1 MMREFRKNFG
11 RIQKIID
18 VPNLIDIQ
26 MKSYEKF
33 LQKDTPLEKRGN
45 IGLQGAFKSIYPI
58 SDFSGK
64 CSLEFVSYKI
74 GESRYDVKECI
85 AKGLT
90 YAAPLKIV
98 VRLVVF
104 DADRT
109 SEQKIIR
116 DIKEQEIYFGEI
128 PLMTE
133 NGTFIVNGTERVIV
147 SQLHRSP
154 GIFFDH
160 DKGKTHASGKL
171 IYSARIIPIRGS
183 WLDFEFDVKDLLYVR
198 IDRRRKMPV
207 TILLKAMGN
216 STEDILNYF
225 YHIEKITFEDGK
237 VYLDVGPFLANEKSP
252 EDIETKAKGG
262 EVIVK
267 KGRKITK
274 VALKRMDELKIKR
287 IPVSE
292 EHLVGKVLS
301 RKQLLAIGW
310 GYTAGTTSRT
320 LDNFIVRFRKYFEKD
335 PQHPQFFK
343 SRRAVGY
350 LFEVG
355 EIDKKPTSDQ
365 E

>member
-33 LQKDTPLEKRGN
+33 LQKDTQPEKRNGF
-45 IGLQGAFKSIYPI
+45 GLQGAFKSIFPI

-183 WLDFEFDVKDLLYVR
+183 WL
-198 IDRRRKMPV
+198 
-207 TILLKAMGN
+207 
-216 STEDILNYF
+216 
-225 YHIEKITFEDGK
+225 
-237 VYLDVGPFLANEKSP
+237 
-252 EDIETKAKGG
+252 
-262 EVIVK
+262 
-267 KGRKITK
+267 
-274 VALKRMDELKIKR
+274 
-287 IPVSE
+287 
-292 EHLVGKVLS
+292 
-301 RKQLLAIGW
+301 
-310 GYTAGTTSRT
+310 
-320 LDNFIVRFRKYFEKD
+320 
-335 PQHPQFFK
+335 
-343 SRRAVGY
+343 
-350 LFEVG
+350 
-355 EIDKKPTSDQ
+355 
-365 E
+365 

>member
-1 MMREFRKNFG
+1 MIREFRKNFG

-45 IGLQGAFKSIYPI
+45 FGLQGAFKSIFPI

-171 IYSARIIPIRGS
+171 IYSSRIIPIRGS

-225 YHIEKITFEDGK
+225 YSIEKVTFERRKGLARRGSLPGQREVSRGHRDEGQGRRGHREERPQDHEARPQADGRAQDQTHSRRRG
-237 VYLDVGPFLANEKSP
+237 LPRGQ
-252 EDIETKAKGG
+252 G
-262 EVIVK
+262 
-267 KGRKITK
+267 
-274 VALKRMDELKIKR
+274 ALPKRCR
-287 IPVSE
+287 IPPRAKS
-292 EHLVGKVLS
+292 LCAATRS
-301 RKQLLAIGW
+301 
-310 GYTAGTTSRT
+310 
-320 LDNFIVRFRKYFEKD
+320 
-335 PQHPQFFK
+335 
-343 SRRAVGY
+343 SRRIAS
-350 LFEVG
+350 
-355 EIDKKPTSDQ
+355 IS
-365 E
+365 